1 MLQLRCLG
9 DRTRAFASCFVS
21 FVVHRSSRCTS
32 HLVLCRR
39 GRSLQNRIRKGTW
52 ARRTPLCMMLR
63 QVLSHYV
70 LSGTHCH
77 FGWLLQVCHPKPAYL
92 PHCCTPRLHHGLPH
106 DHCSLRLHQ
115 YYCLL
120 QSPCG
125 LLTVIL
131 LVPDACQPGLT
142 SGFALQT
149 KQWYDP
155 SQGPPKA
162 TTIGPPPKSSLA
174 TASAKGYTLHSLL
187 AIETYAVLPF
197 HMLLFAFQAL
207 SGKCPSVT

>member
-1 MLQLRCLG
+1 MLQLRCLS
-9 DRTRAFASCFVS
+9 DKTRAVASCFVS
-21 FVVHRSSRCTS
+21 FEWSVGHHSSSCCIS

-39 GRSLQNRIRKGTW
+39 GRSLQNRTRRDTW
-52 ARRTPLCMMLR
+52 ARRIPLCMMLR
-63 QVLSHYV
+63 QVLSHCV

-92 PHCCTPRLHHGLPH
+92 PHCSPPRLHHGLPH
-106 DHCSLRLHQ
+106 DHYSLRLHQ

-120 QSPCG
+120 RLPCG

-131 LVPDACQPGLT
+131 LVPNACQPGLT
-142 SGFALQT
+142 SGFVLQT

-155 SQGPPKA
+155 TQGLPKA

-174 TASAKGYTLHSLL
+174 TASAKGYNLDSFL
-187 AIETYAVLPF
+187 AIQTYAALAF
-197 HMLLFAFQAL
+197 HMLLSAFLAL
-207 SGKCPSVT
+207 SGR